1 MAVINRKNIGIL
13 TDEITLELNKED
25 YYPSFEKALKTYSK
39 QVKMQGFRPGQVP
52 INLIKKMHGPGIF
65 TDEVIKTIEKEI
77 NQYLTTE
84 KPEIFARPLPGADNS
99 AALRNLD
106 MNITSDL
113 KVSFEIGLKPEIKI
127 APLKK
132 ATITRHKVTVTDEMI
147 NEEVSRLQ
155 TRYGKMTE
163 PALIEQDDNVL
174 NVHFAE
180 TDAEGNEIA
189 DGVRKDNS
197 LLVKYFSEKV
207 RPSLIGLKQND
218 HIQIKL
224 NEAFEEK
231 ELEWIISD
239 LGITTTDANKHFK
252 VTITKIG
259 LVEKRELNKE
269 FFDQVYPEKGIE
281 TEAAFREAIIADIQR
296 YWDQQGR
303 GQIDDAIYH
312 YLLDN
317 TEIEL
322 PENFL
327 RRWLQEDSDKPKT
340 DEEVESQWPS
350 FKNSLKWTLISDT
363 LIKENNIEANA
374 EELRAFA
381 KQQILGYM
389 GGQGRPEDM
398 PWLDAYVERM
408 IKDQKYI
415 ENTYNQIVTD
425 KLFLWAETQ
434 VEYKEIK
441 TSSDDFLKQLE
452 HHRTHH
458 HH

>member
-1 MAVINRKNIGIL
+1 MAVINRKNIGLL

-65 TDEVIKTIEKEI
+65 ADEVIKTIEKEI

-84 KPEIFARPLPGADNS
+84 KPEIFARPLPSADNS
-99 AALRNLD
+99 ASLRNLD
-106 MNITSDL
+106 MNVTSNL

-132 ATITRHKVTVTDEMI
+132 AIITRHKVTVTDDMI
-147 NEEVSRLQ
+147 NDEVGRLQ

-163 PALIEQDDNVL
+163 PEAVNQDDNVL
-174 NVHFAE
+174 NVHFSE
-180 TDAEGNEIA
+180 TDAEGNELPN
-189 DGVRKDNS
+189 GVKKDNS
-197 LLVKYFSEKV
+197 LLVKYFGENV

-218 HIQIKL
+218 FIQIKL
-224 NEAFEEK
+224 KDAFEEK

-239 LGITTTDANKHFK
+239 LAITSNDADKHFK
-252 VTITKIG
+252 ITITKIG

-269 FFDQVYPEKGIE
+269 FFDQVYTDKAIE
-281 TEAAFREAIIADIQR
+281 TENAFKEAVAEDIQN
-296 YWDQQGR
+296 YWNQQGR
-303 GQIDDAIYH
+303 GQVDDEIYH

-322 PENFL
+322 PEGFL
-327 RRWLQEDSDKPKT
+327 KRWLQEDSDKPKT
-340 DEEVESQWPS
+340 NEEVEAQWPS

-363 LIKENNIEANA
+363 LIKDNNIEVNA

-398 PWLDAYVERM
+398 PWLDAYVDRM

-415 ENTYNQIVTD
+415 ENTYNQLATD

-434 VEYKEIK
+434 VKYKEVNI
-441 TSSDDFLKQLE
+441 TAEDFLKQLE